1 MRLTP
6 FLRTVLKLDAASC
19 LLMSA
24 ALLAGSGW
32 LSPLFGMPGVL
43 LTESGIVLAL
53 VGSFILWLG
62 TREQASL
69 ALVRLVV
76 FGNVGWTLASLAS
89 LALLPALTVTGLAA
103 TLVQALAVL
112 VFAALEWRGASESAW
127 TSQA

>member
-1 MRLTP
+1 
-6 FLRTVLKLDAASC
+6 
-19 LLMSA
+19 
-24 ALLAGSGW
+24 
-32 LSPLFGMPGVL
+32 
-43 LTESGIVLAL
+43 VLAL
-53 VGSFILWLG
+53 VGLFILWLG

-103 TLVQALAVL
+103 MLAQALAVL